1 MTDRPLVIVNPRA
14 GGVRAASEIEALK
27 KVIEGALGG
36 VDFALTE
43 RPRHATE
50 LAETAAKAGR
60 KVIVATGGDGS
71 IHEVV
76 NGIMAARAAGATGSA
91 LGIIGRGTGGDLCR
105 TLGLEHK
112 LDRYLAAI
120 AAGVSRGIDVGR
132 FSYAPSPGD
141 AGPPRSGFFVNILSA
156 GMSGLVDRYVHDMAR
171 WAGGKA
177 GYFLASARALLASEM
192 GVVRLRLELAGEKTD
207 IEASTRMIA
216 FCNGRYFGSGMF
228 VAPMAEPD
236 DGIFEVI
243 DLGASSK
250 VGFAL
255 RNGAVYSG
263 SHLKQPEVHHH
274 RCDKATLELV
284 NVRARETFLL
294 DVDGEPLGAPPLS
307 IEVLPRALPVLL
319 PPDDPG
325 RRRPKLGEPPLD
337 GAPLHG

>member
-14 GGVRAASEIEALK
+14 GGVRASSEIEALQ
-27 KVIEGALGG
+27 KVIEAALGG

-50 LAETAAKAGR
+50 LAEAAAKAGR

-76 NGIMAARAAGATGSA
+76 SGMMAARAAGATDSV

-112 LDRYLAAI
+112 LDRYLSAI
-120 AAGVSRGIDVGR
+120 AAGVPRSIDVGR
-132 FSYAPSPGD
+132 FSCARSPGD
-141 AGPPRSGFFVNILSA
+141 TGAPRVGYFINILSV

-171 WAGGKA
+171 FAGGKA

-192 GVVRLRLELAGEKTD
+192 GVVRLRLELAGVAHE
-207 IEASTRMIA
+207 IETSTRMLA

-236 DGIFEVI
+236 DGVFEVI

-250 VGFAL
+250 IGFAL

-274 RCDKATLELV
+274 A
-284 NVRARETFLL
+284 
-294 DVDGEPLGAPPLS
+294 GLS
-307 IEVLPRALPVLL
+307 VFQA
-319 PPDDPG
+319 
-325 RRRPKLGEPPLD
+325 
-337 GAPLHG
+337 